1 MQHRTRLLPLRIVS
15 VLTLAAILAA
25 LTPAFLAAHSVVYAQ
40 ETLAAPALTAE
51 ATDATTVELGWEAV
65 DGAARYELWAWDRV
79 NLWYRLGGDSLT
91 GTAYTHGN
99 LTTGTAYY
107 YQIRALGAGGAEGPW
122 SQRVSATPRAPAD
135 VTLAAPELT
144 ADPTGATTIELGWGA
159 VVGAVRYELWAW
171 DPVNDWYRLGG
182 DSLTATAY
190 THRNLTAGTTY
201 YYQIRALGADGAEG
215 PWSQRVSATV
225 PAASG
230 TPLTTPTPTS
240 TATLTATLTLTPTS
254 TAPPTAATPTLT
266 PTPTPTST
274 APPTTTTPTPTPT
287 ATPTSTAPPTAATP
301 TPTPT
306 ATPTSTATPTAT
318 TPASAPTP
326 TPTPTPAALT
336 LAAPAL
342 TAVAAD
348 ATTVELGW
356 EAVDGAASYEL
367 WAWDRVNRWY
377 RLGGDSLTGTTYT
390 HGGLTTGT
398 TYYYQ
403 VRALDV
409 AGAEGPWSQ
418 RVSATPRAPSDVTLA
433 APELTA
439 DPTGATTIELAWGEV
454 TGAARYELWA
464 WDPVN
469 DWYRLGGDTLTA
481 TAYTHRDLTPGTTYY
496 YQMRALGAGGAEGP
510 WSQRVSATVPAASGT
525 PLPTPTPTSTA
536 TLTATPTPTP
546 TLTPTLTP
554 TATST
559 PPPLLPPLSPPPASL
574 NLDPY
579 YRKYL
584 DAGGIPIV
592 APSDVDDAELYHA
605 RGTIDGMLANRPD
618 IRATMAANRFR
629 VVIFKNDGCLGP
641 FQIPELRDER
651 PPGRCTSVIGAA
663 TIRWLHH
670 PHTRELLLIIDAV
683 GAAPGALPYCN
694 DVFVHEFAHLV
705 HYAIAIDAAFDSGR
719 PLFDSRFD
727 QRLRGLYNAAL
738 AAGLYVDA
746 YAATNYRE
754 YWAEAV
760 TFSFL
765 PHALTYGVRT
775 PPAVSELA
783 DYDPAI
789 ARQVEDVFGSAT
801 VPDCIPA
808 YFRVRGTVTGP
819 AAEPLAGVIVVAQK
833 IACASSAGR
842 CFAVVP
848 PQQALATG
856 RDGAYVVAL
865 RKALSAT
872 VQRLLRQATG
882 ERDFDS
888 SFVLGVA
895 RRGWNATGECPAGY
909 LAGAG
914 GRVENVSRRNAA
926 LLEIPDGDLS
936 GISLTIAPNFDWTP
950 FC

>member
-1 MQHRTRLLPLRIVS
+1 MDSERLSRLQPPLTSYVRAAMRHRTRLLPLRTVS
-15 VLTLAAILAA
+15 VLALIAILAA
-25 LTPAFLAAHSVVYAQ
+25 LTPAFLAAHNVVYAQ

-51 ATDATTVELGWEAV
+51 ATGATTVELGWEAV

-79 NLWYRLGGDSLT
+79 NRWYRLGGDSLT
-91 GTAYTHGN
+91 ATAYTHGG
-99 LTTGTAYY
+99 LTTGTTYY
-107 YQIRALGAGGAEGPW
+107 YQVRALGAGGAEGPW

-144 ADPTGATTIELGWGA
+144 ADPTGANTIELAWGE
-159 VVGAVRYELWAW
+159 VTGAVRYELWAW

-182 DSLTATAY
+182 DSLTGTAF
-190 THRNLTAGTTY
+190 THRDLTAGTTY
-201 YYQIRALGADGAEG
+201 YYQVRALAAGGAEG

-225 PAASG
+225 PAATG
-230 TPLTTPTPTS
+230 TPLPTPTPTPTS
-240 TATLTATLTLTPTS
+240 AAILTATLTPTPTSPTPASAPTLTPTS
-254 TAPPTAATPTLT
+254 TA
-266 PTPTPTST
+266 TST
-274 APPTTTTPTPTPT
+274 AL
-287 ATPTSTAPPTAATP
+287 PTAATP
-301 TPTPT
+301 TPT
-306 ATPTSTATPTAT
+306 S
-318 TPASAPTP
+318 
-326 TPTPTPAALT
+326 TPTPAALT

-342 TAVAAD
+342 TAEATG

-356 EAVDGAASYEL
+356 EAVDGAARYEL

-377 RLGGDSLTGTTYT
+377 RLGGDSLTGTAYT
-390 HGGLTTGT
+390 HGGLTAGT

-403 VRALDV
+403 IRALG
-409 AGAEGPWSQ
+409 AGGAESPWSQ
-418 RVSATPRAPSDVTLA
+418 RVSATPRAPADVTLA

-439 DPTGATTIELAWGEV
+439 DPTGANTIELAWGEV
-454 TGAARYELWA
+454 TGAVRYELWA

-469 DWYRLGGDTLTA
+469 DWYRLGRDSLTG
-481 TAYTHRDLTPGTTYY
+481 TAYTHRDLTAGTTYY
-496 YQMRALGAGGAEGP
+496 YQIRALDAGGAEGP

-536 TLTATPTPTP
+536 TLTPTPTPTP
-546 TLTPTLTP
+546 APTLTP
-554 TATST
+554 TPTST
-559 PPPLLPPLSPPPASL
+559 PPPLLSPLSPPPASL
-574 NLDPY
+574 DLDPY

-592 APSDVDDAELYHA
+592 APSDVDDAELYRA
-605 RGTIDGMLANRPD
+605 RGTIDGMLANRSD
-618 IRATMAANRFR
+618 IRATMAAYRFR

-651 PPGRCTSVIGAA
+651 PLGGCTSVIGAA
-663 TIRWLHH
+663 TMRWLHH
-670 PHTRELLLIIDAV
+670 PHTRELLLIIEAV

-694 DVFVHEFAHLV
+694 NVFVHEFAHLV

-727 QRLRGLYNAAL
+727 QRLRSLYNAAL

-765 PHALTYGVRT
+765 PDALTFGVRT
-775 PPAVSELA
+775 PATVSKLA

-789 ARQVEDVFGSAT
+789 ARLVEEVFGSAT
-801 VPDCIPA
+801 IPDCIPA
-808 YFRVRGTVTGP
+808 YFRVWGTVTGP
-819 AAEPLAGVIVVAQK
+819 GAEPLAGIIVVAQK
-833 IACASSAGR
+833 IACARPAGR
-842 CFAVVP
+842 CFALFP

-865 RKALSAT
+865 RKALSAA

-888 SFVLGVA
+888 SFILGVA
-895 RRGWNATGECPAGY
+895 RRESDATGECPAGY
-909 LAGAG
+909 LGGAG
-914 GRVENVSRRNAA
+914 GRVENLSRRNAT

-936 GISLTIAPNFDWTP
+936 GLSLRIAPNFDWTP
-950 FC
+950 IC